1 MGRMNH
7 DEVAPAGALPVVT
20 DSRPAGVRTI
30 SSVEE
35 LRALSDPIRLA
46 ILEKLMMS
54 APDQPDLP
62 IMSVKELAEAL
73 GEPQTKLYRHI
84 RQLESV
90 GLIKVAASRLV
101 SGILEQRYQAA
112 QRDMDLAPG
121 FIGESIDEAEGIT
134 RAVLDRFRMGFF
146 AAYRVTHTPAGT
158 TEGKASLMYGAARL
172 APAKAA
178 EVKAKLA
185 EVLSYFDKS
194 DSDDPDAEEL
204 NLLVGYYS
212 PVENGSLHTKRQ
224 S

>member
-1 MGRMNH
+1 MERMN
-7 DEVAPAGALPVVT
+7 DDQTAPQATSGDPQ
-20 DSRPAGVRTI
+20 SPGVRTI

-35 LRALSDPIRLA
+35 LKALSDPIRLG
-46 ILEKLMMS
+46 ILEKLMWS

-73 GEPQTKLYRHI
+73 GEPQTKLYRHV

-90 GLIKVAASRLV
+90 GLVRVAASRMV

-112 QRDMDLAPG
+112 QRDMDLASG
-121 FIGESIDEAEGIT
+121 LVGENIDEAEAIA
-134 RAVLDRFRMGFF
+134 RAVLDRFRAGYF
-146 AAYRVTHTPAGT
+146 AAYRLSEPSAGT
-158 TEGKASLMYGAARL
+158 TDRRGSLMYGAARL

-185 EVLSYFDKS
+185 EVLAYFDDP

-204 NLLVGYYS
+204 NLLVGYYA
-212 PVENGSLHTKRQ
+212 PVENRSLDA
-224 S
+224 